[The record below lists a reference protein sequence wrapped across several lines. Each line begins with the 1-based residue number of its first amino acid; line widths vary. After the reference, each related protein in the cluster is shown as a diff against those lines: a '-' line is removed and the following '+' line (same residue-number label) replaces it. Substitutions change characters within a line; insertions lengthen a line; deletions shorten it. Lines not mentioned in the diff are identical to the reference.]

1 MKDQFKQI
9 QLGEVNCIEITSSPN
24 FHLRMERLVS
34 ILSEQGKLDSFL
46 GGILAPRL
54 LVAKSKFFFFDC
66 SPFFQALAKRH
77 PLIEVKFGLILARQN
92 ETRASI
98 RARIVR
104 QIQMESLVSPDAVEV
119 FAFEKANADTKLFGR
134 KDYAKALGCKA
145 NSLNYYDKKYR
156 KARVQNESSI
166 TVVPIDYQAVLN
178 HVSELPARKA
188 EGAEGND

>member
-1 MKDQFKQI
+1 MNRQFKKI
-9 QLGEVNCIEITSSPN
+9 QLGEVSRIEINASPH
-24 FHLRMERLVS
+24 FRMRMERLISV
-34 ILSEQGKLDSFL
+34 LSEQEKLDSFL
-46 GGILAPRL
+46 RNMLAPRL

-77 PLIEVKFGLILARQN
+77 PLIEVQFDLIPAQHN

-98 RARIVR
+98 RARVVH
-104 QIQMESLVSPDAVEV
+104 QMQMESLVSPDAVEI

-134 KDYAKALGCKA
+134 KDYAKVLGCKA

-166 TVVPIDYQAVLN
+166 TVVPIDYQAVLH
-178 HVSELPARKA
+178 HVSELPAKKA
-188 EGAEGND
+188 KGAEGND